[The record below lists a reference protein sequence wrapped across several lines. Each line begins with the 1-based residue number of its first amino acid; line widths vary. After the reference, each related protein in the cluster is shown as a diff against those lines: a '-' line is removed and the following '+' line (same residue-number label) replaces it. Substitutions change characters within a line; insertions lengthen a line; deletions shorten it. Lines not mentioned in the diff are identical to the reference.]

1 MTWGLSGDGTIAGD
15 ISGGKLAVTL
25 FGGFL
30 AAYQGRPIELA
41 NRKAQ
46 ALLAYMALTPN
57 LWTTREQA
65 AGLLWSDVPEAQA
78 RASLRQVLRQLRKAF
93 ATLGSTALEITRNE
107 LRLVPEQLEV
117 DVWDVVDSVERT
129 TPHPLALQR
138 KHLMESLLEGYE
150 DLNGSLRSW
159 LLVQRQNLHDRVVLS
174 LESQLA
180 EIGDDIPPAR
190 FQEVKSLA
198 IALSNL
204 DPTHEGACRRLMQI
218 AAQEADIS
226 GALRRYN
233 ALWDLLDT
241 EYDME
246 PSEDTQALVA
256 QIKNGE
262 IKAVT
267 VPPAVPL
274 APAAKPPAAVRDAG
288 EQSRRPRL
296 VVGAF
301 GSRKPNGNG
310 APIDEIH
317 LDLVSG
323 IRHQLIA
330 SLVRFREWS
339 VVDGSSGEMPAP
351 GAGQTQYLV
360 DASWVRSGERVRLVL
375 TLYDQSSNEFIW
387 SEEHETDLEKWFT
400 TQRLIVRRM
409 AIALN
414 VQISVDRMQRLLW
427 QPDDVKLSVYDR
439 WLQAS
444 ALTNRWREGNR
455 TKAAEIFQE
464 IIDEVPS
471 FAPAHFGLANFD
483 NSYHLIFPGA
493 FRTPERSQQGL
504 ELARAAVSLDPTNC
518 RAQLCAA
525 WSYALNGQFE
535 QAELCYQMAFEL
547 NENDPWTLVSSTLG
561 LGFCGRQDI
570 AKPRAAQ
577 ALEVGLTVQP
587 LHWGYQAVIRFL
599 CDDYEG
605 CVQAAARS
613 EDAVYNF
620 AAWNASAL
628 AHLGRI
634 DDAKMEWDRFVG
646 LVSRGWRGAGPAN
659 DANVAEWLLKA
670 FPIRRESDWKRLRDG
685 LALAGVPVIESV

>member
-1 MTWGLSGDGTIAGD
+1 MTGIYRFSEMAENIGPVRIRLGAHNDMAWELSDGSAIAAD
-15 ISGGKLAVTL
+15 SSGGKLAFTL

-30 AAYQGRPIELA
+30 VAYQGRQIELA

-93 ATLGSTALEITRNE
+93 ATLGSTALQITRNE
-107 LRLVPEQLEV
+107 LRLIPEQLEV
-117 DVWDVVDSVERT
+117 DVWDVVESVERT

-180 EIGDDIPPAR
+180 EIGDEIPAAH

-218 AAQEADIS
+218 AAHEADIS

-233 ALWDLLDT
+233 ALWDLLDS

-246 PSEDTQALVA
+246 PSEETQALVA

-262 IKAVT
+262 IGAVT
-267 VPPAVPL
+267 VPPT
-274 APAAKPPAAVRDAG
+274 APAAAKPAAAVRDAG

-301 GSRKPNGNG
+301 GNRSANGNG
-310 APIDEIH
+310 APIDEVH

-339 VVDGSSGEMPAP
+339 VVDGASGDMPVP

-375 TLYDQSSNEFIW
+375 TLYDQSHNEFTW

-414 VQISVDRMQRLLW
+414 VQISADRMQRLLW

-439 WLQAS
+439 WLQAA
-444 ALTNRWREGNR
+444 ALTNRWREGSR
-455 TKAAEIFQE
+455 TKAAEVFQE

-471 FAPAHFGLANFD
+471 FAPAHFGLANFS
-483 NSYHLIFPGA
+483 NSYHLDPSRKSGGA
-493 FRTPERSQQGL
+493 LHRLDCFCLEFDGACEVPASSADGLDYRTHRCIRL
-504 ELARAAVSLDPTNC
+504 
-518 RAQLCAA
+518 
-525 WSYALNGQFE
+525 WQF
-535 QAELCYQMAFEL
+535 Q
-547 NENDPWTLVSSTLG
+547 
-561 LGFCGRQDI
+561 LGF
-570 AKPRAAQ
+570 
-577 ALEVGLTVQP
+577 LT
-587 LHWGYQAVIRFL
+587 
-599 CDDYEG
+599 
-605 CVQAAARS
+605 
-613 EDAVYNF
+613 
-620 AAWNASAL
+620 
-628 AHLGRI
+628 
-634 DDAKMEWDRFVG
+634 
-646 LVSRGWRGAGPAN
+646 
-659 DANVAEWLLKA
+659 
-670 FPIRRESDWKRLRDG
+670 
-685 LALAGVPVIESV
+685 